1 MCNDV
6 DVGRKVGGILNTEA
20 VRPIRLKVTFHNNA
34 PEEWQCHFWSCGT
47 ETYVDLFRV
56 EDGKLIQ
63 FAALSNVSRVEE
75 LV

>member
-1 MCNDV
+1 
-6 DVGRKVGGILNTEA
+6 
-20 VRPIRLKVTFHNNA
+20 
-34 PEEWQCHFWSCGT
+34 
-47 ETYVDLFRV
+47 VDLFRV